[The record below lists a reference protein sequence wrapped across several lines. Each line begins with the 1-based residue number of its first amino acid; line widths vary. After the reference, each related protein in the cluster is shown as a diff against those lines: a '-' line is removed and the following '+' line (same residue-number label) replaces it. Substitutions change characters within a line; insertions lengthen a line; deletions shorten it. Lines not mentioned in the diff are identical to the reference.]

1 MTPDLPTVIF
11 SVPPPWGG
19 ASTLENPYGN
29 DDCGRAPCALMDE
42 GADWSTG
49 CRSPRRAEEESG
61 KPCGLQL
68 IREGFLEEEPW
79 ELSDFSTGSQER
91 GFFTAKVTSMTSLLG
106 FASLSV
112 HTVEQMIF
120 PNIVEILSLS
130 EV

>member
-1 MTPDLPTVIF
+1 MCP
-11 SVPPPWGG
+11 SPWGG
-19 ASTLENPYGN
+19 TSTLENPCDK
-29 DDCGRAPCALMDE
+29 DDCGRRVQTGALAV
-42 GADWSTG
+42 GPQG
-49 CRSPRRAEEESG
+49 GQRRRAG